1 MSKTYTTALRWNSR
15 NKIDIMKCYLVK
27 SSLITI
33 LVSHSRVILQNKP
46 SILPSD
52 VGMGY
57 NEELNYYVNANFINV
72 SKFQIVD

>member
-1 MSKTYTTALRWNSR
+1 
-15 NKIDIMKCYLVK
+15 MKCYLVK